1 MTPLL
6 ACLLAAAILQF
17 FGPEKVKFNF
27 FFLTVPNRPSAVVGN
42 LFKLRCPYPM
52 VLLPPV
58 EAGVNRIVSTGYPP
72 CRKKRLMG
80 RSSSPHVGGRVGGRL
95 PGSLASLLVGL
106 PGAWQGAG
114 VRFREGPFLCVA
126 RGSRRIR
133 RRLLGP

>member
-52 VLLPPV
+52 VLLPGIG
-58 EAGVNRIVSTGYPP
+58 AGALCVKNQHPIFDQRSRVHHANFSDCDSTFHPTRFAGRIVD
-72 CRKKRLMG
+72 
-80 RSSSPHVGGRVGGRL
+80 VDQAFL
-95 PGSLASLLVGL
+95 PKESEPGL
-106 PGAWQGAG
+106 
-114 VRFREGPFLCVA
+114 R
-126 RGSRRIR
+126 
-133 RRLLGP
+133 